1 MLYFLTALP
10 QPSFV
15 CPVGSPGAQYAEQH
29 RRPADGDAPAS
40 AADANSSFFTYDD
53 EDSRC
58 ARRRLR
64 PCGPL
69 WCISPNNK

>member
-15 CPVGSPGAQYAEQH
+15 GPVGSPGAQYAEQH

-58 ARRRLR
+58 APPFKHPR
-64 PCGPL
+64 PVMVYTY
-69 WCISPNNK
+69 K